1 MIKKIVIAFF
11 TLSFLTL
18 NVYSAT
24 DKFSEE
30 YLKNKSHFSPM
41 NRFAE
46 SMVERGIKK
55 ALKKETGAN
64 FDVQFSGY
72 TLSSMKKGIFK
83 YLEITGVDVE
93 NNDIILPYVHLKSLS
108 DYNYI
113 DYKKNPIEF
122 KSDMTFQYDIELSE
136 DSINKALQE
145 GDYQKIIKSVNLI
158 SGPLFEAKGVRTKI
172 VNSKMY
178 IIMDY
183 NFPIIKASKDRMFI
197 MTSDFIVEKGRIKAK
212 NVHIDSS
219 YGKISLNKV
228 TNLINLLNPLEFTLN
243 MLDNQQCQGKI
254 ENMNI
259 VDNRVKVSGKIYVK
273 GE

>member
-1 MIKKIVIAFF
+1 MIKKLFAILF
-11 TLSFLTL
+11 TLSVLTL
-18 NVYSAT
+18 SSFGAT

-30 YLKNKSHFSPM
+30 YLKNKNHFSPM
-41 NRFAE
+41 NRMAE
-46 SMVERGIKK
+46 RIVEKGIKK
-55 ALKKETGAN
+55 ALKKETGAK
-64 FDVQFSGY
+64 FDVKFSGY
-72 TLSSMKKGIFK
+72 TLESMKKGIFK
-83 YLEITGVDVE
+83 SLELTGVDVE
-93 NNDIILPYVHLKSLS
+93 DNDIIIPYVHLKSIS

-122 KSDMTFQYDIELSE
+122 KSDMTYHYDIELSE
-136 DSINKALQE
+136 DSINKTLQE

-183 NFPIIKASKDRMFI
+183 NFPIIKSAKDKMFI
-197 MTSDFIVEKGRIKAK
+197 MASDFYVENGKIKAK

-243 MLDNQQCQGKI
+243 MLEDKQCQGKI
-254 ENMNI
+254 ENINI
-259 VDNRVKVSGKIYVK
+259 VDTRVKVSGKIFIK